1 MSPLLL
7 VLLTPLLGALALS
20 LIRSLTVS
28 GWINLAVSAV
38 SLAGGLWLAWSVGLV
53 APVADP
59 VAGVV
64 AGSVAGG
71 IAGLAF
77 RVDAFNVYLVV
88 LTTFVGLTTSIFSRP
103 YMEHVCDSGRIA
115 PGRLRFY
122 HPMYQVFLFTMVLA
136 LTTDNLGVMWVA
148 VEGATLATVL
158 LVSLY
163 RTPEAVEAAWK
174 YFILCGVGIALA
186 LFGTV
191 LTYFAAQQVIPDPA
205 AGLNWSTLYTQ
216 AGGLEPAVMR
226 LAFVFLLVGYGTKVG
241 LVPMHQW
248 LPDAHSEGPTPMSA
262 VLSGLLLNV
271 ALYALVRLKMLVD
284 GSLAD
289 TANPELAG
297 HLLMGFGLVS
307 FLVAGLFLHRQR
319 DIKRMFSYSSIEHM
333 GLMTFGFG
341 LGGPLA
347 TFAALLHMLVHSL
360 TKSAIFVT
368 VGHAAHIA
376 NTQAIE
382 HIRGLIRTQPAVG
395 WMLLIGVA
403 AIAGF
408 PPFGVF
414 MSEFLLLTATMKA
427 APWFTAALLVGLA
440 VAFAGLFRHVSPMVY
455 GHPPEGQGP
464 VPANM
469 IPVAIHLTLVL
480 WLGLAIPAFLAG
492 WLDRATGLITGGVHL
507 L

>member
-1 MSPLLL
+1 MTTLLIT
-7 VLLTPLLGALALS
+7 VFAPLLGAAMLVWVRRLSWAGWLNVAVSGASLAASLAL
-20 LIRSLTVS
+20 
-28 GWINLAVSAV
+28 AM
-38 SLAGGLWLAWSVGLV
+38 
-53 APVADP
+53 D
-59 VAGVV
+59 VAGR
-64 AGSVAGG
+64 
-71 IAGLAF
+71 GLISGLGF
-77 RVDAFNVYLVV
+77 RVDAFNVYLLV
-88 LTTFVGLTTSIFSRP
+88 LTAFVGMTTSIFSRP
-103 YMEHVCDSGRIA
+103 YMQHVCDSGRITER
-115 PGRLRFY
+115 GMRLY
-122 HPMYQVFLFTMVLA
+122 HTMFQAFMFTMLLA
-136 LTTDNLGVMWVA
+136 LSTDNLGVLWVA

-163 RTPEAVEAAWK
+163 RTPEAIEAAWK

-191 LTYFAAQQVIPDPA
+191 LLYFAAQHVLDDPA
-205 AGLNWSTLYTQ
+205 AGLTWSTLYGVAADLQ
-216 AGGLEPAVMR
+216 PSIMS
-226 LAFVFLLVGYGTKVG
+226 LAFVFLLIGYGTKVG

-271 ALYALVRLKMLVD
+271 ALYAVVRLKMLVD
-284 GSLAD
+284 GSLAG
-289 TANPELAG
+289 TASPHLAG
-297 HLLMGFGLVS
+297 HLLMGFGLLS

-333 GLMTFGFG
+333 GLMTFAFG

-347 TFAALLHMLVHSL
+347 TFGALLHMLVHSL

-376 NTQAIE
+376 GTQAID

-395 WMLLIGVA
+395 WGLLIGVA

-414 MSEFLLLTATMKA
+414 TSEFLLLTATMQSQ
-427 APWFTAALLVGLA
+427 PWFTVALLAGLA
-440 VAFAGLFRHVSPMVY
+440 VAFAGLFRHLHPMVY
-455 GHPPEGQGP
+455 GP
-464 VPANM
+464 VPDGQAPVKANM
-469 IPVAIHLTLVL
+469 LPVTIHLALVL
-480 WLGLAIPAFLAG
+480 WLGLSIPDVLAA
-492 WLDRATGLITGGVHL
+492 WLNRATVLITGTSL